1 MFAND
6 GVSVVAAD
14 DGVLTLTFDRGEMRI
29 NPTSIALLRCA
40 LDTVEQA
47 PHPKALVVAGTGK
60 FFCNGLDIDW
70 MSKNPEG
77 TTTMMESFCQEL
89 ARLLSLGCP
98 TVCAIT
104 GHGFGAGLFIAL
116 ACDWRVM
123 RNDKAWVNCPELNL
137 GMRLSKGFAELLKAK
152 LTAAALRIG
161 VLTGKRF
168 TSSAALAAGIV
179 DAECPEAEVVPRAH
193 QMALELLPM
202 NLKLMNFKSESLTKM
217 KIELYTDAY
226 RALRGPNNTPAHARL

>member
-1 MFAND
+1 MFADD
-6 GVSVVAAD
+6 GVSVVAAET
-14 DGVLTLTFDRGEMRI
+14 GVLTLTLDRGECRI
-29 NPTSIALLRCA
+29 NPTSIALLRRA
-40 LDTVEQA
+40 LDAVDEA

-70 MSKNPEG
+70 MNENPEG
-77 TTTMMESFCQEL
+77 TASMIESFCQEL

-123 RNDKAWVNCPELNL
+123 RSDKAWVNWPEVNL
-137 GMRLSKGFAELLKAK
+137 GMRLSKGFAELSKAK
-152 LTAAALRIG
+152 LTAAAIRTG
-161 VLTGKRF
+161 VLTGHRF

-179 DAECPEAEVVPRAH
+179 DAECPEAEVLPRAQ
-193 QMALELLPM
+193 QMALDLLPM
-202 NLKLMNFKSESLTKM
+202 NLKLMNFKPESFTKM

-226 RALRGPNNTPAHARL
+226 RALRGPHESPPHARL